1 MSRPEK
7 KGHIFL
13 VSNEVRILPR
23 KAIWSWNLCLLPAY
37 QDASTWDHSFSYE
50 QVHCYSDPLDCVS
63 TISMHIF
70 FPTQKVAPSVQLFQ
84 QCRGHTELTTQ
95 CPYWSSIYPSSPG
108 LLLFYLNF
116 IVKKLNHRML
126 SHSTGNNNHKETS
139 MGLGVKRLH
148 MQWERVES
156 LEQTFLYHGLKT
168 ENCFSFVYL
177 FRAQERD
184 MYNQGRQK
192 RYQKKSVS
200 TILKI
205 EMEVEGKT
213 IL

>member
-1 MSRPEK
+1 MKLGFYPGRLSGPKACACYHQTRMPPLEII
-7 KGHIFL
+7 HSPMNRNIA
-13 VSNEVRILPR
+13 VQILW
-23 KAIWSWNLCLLPAY
+23 IVY
-37 QDASTWDHSFSYE
+37 QQDPCTYFSQHKTE
-50 QVHCYSDPLDCVS
+50 
-63 TISMHIF
+63 
-70 FPTQKVAPSVQLFQ
+70 KVAPSVQLFQ
-84 QCRGHTELTTQ
+84 QCRGHTELTIK
-95 CPYWSSIYPSSPG
+95 CPNWSSIYPSSPG
-108 LLLFYLNF
+108 FLLLYLYF

-139 MGLGVKRLH
+139 MGLGIRRLH

-177 FRAQERD
+177 FRVQKRD

-200 TILKI
+200 TTLK
-205 EMEVEGKT
+205 MKWKLKVKPFCK
-213 IL
+213 